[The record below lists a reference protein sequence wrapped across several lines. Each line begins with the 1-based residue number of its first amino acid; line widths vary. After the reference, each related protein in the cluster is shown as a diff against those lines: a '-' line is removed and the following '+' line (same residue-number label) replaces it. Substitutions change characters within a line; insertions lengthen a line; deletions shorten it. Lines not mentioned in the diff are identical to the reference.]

1 MATVPAYLGKVVA
14 REMSPHGFFDG
25 IDMIIPLPLHPA
37 RQRKRGYNQSCEFA
51 LGINSV
57 LHIPVAEGIIVRTRN
72 TKSQTLMTSTQRASN
87 MIGAFAVARPEEL
100 KGKHV
105 LLVDDILTTG
115 ASLGSCVD
123 VLAKVADVRVSFLTI
138 GKTHD

>member
-1 MATVPAYLGKVVA
+1 
-14 REMSPHGFFDG
+14 
-25 IDMIIPLPLHPA
+25 
-37 RQRKRGYNQSCEFA
+37 
-51 LGINSV
+51 
-57 LHIPVAEGIIVRTRN
+57 
-72 TKSQTLMTSTQRASN
+72 

-115 ASLGSCVD
+115 ASLGSCID